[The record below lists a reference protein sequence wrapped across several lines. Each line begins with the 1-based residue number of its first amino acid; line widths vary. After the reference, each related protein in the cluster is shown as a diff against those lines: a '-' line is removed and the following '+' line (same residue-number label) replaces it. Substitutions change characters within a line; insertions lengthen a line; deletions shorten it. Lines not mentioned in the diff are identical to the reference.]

1 MMKYTIIDR
10 ATGKRVDTD
19 SPEEAYQEAF
29 RIEEKGH
36 DYAIKNNQLDQYVSR
51 LSVYLAY

>member
-1 MMKYTIIDR
+1 MKYTIIDR